1 MKKIVSVVTA
11 WLLMATFLNTGCFT
25 ALAESTTKYWEPIP
39 HPQDATAY
47 FNGQNQIVD
56 SVYELYDEKTNLL
69 HIWVDSDYY
78 EVTGWEFPL
87 LTEGKDYEIADESD
101 QNIWLLLLTHDGIPY
116 INVLVDDLEGV
127 RKAQLS
133 AMHADSDSQS
143 EEKTEERSAK
153 RPSRLETNTQKDKQ
167 TKTDQKESE
176 SAITRSELEP
186 AQTEQSSIEPASS
199 QTLKLENQNI
209 PVLPIA
215 LICAFVLFAAVLGI
229 VLYKKHK
236 NNSIS

>member
-1 MKKIVSVVTA
+1 MKKIVSVVAA
-11 WLLMATFLNTGCFT
+11 WILVVAFLFTGCFT

-87 LTEGKDYEIADESD
+87 LTEGEDYEIAKESD

-133 AMHADSDSQS
+133 AMHANSDAQS
-143 EEKTEERSAK
+143 EEKTAQQNASAQNASERMSPAESSS
-153 RPSRLETNTQKDKQ
+153 PSETATAA
-167 TKTDQKESE
+167 TKSTV
-176 SAITRSELEP
+176 
-186 AQTEQSSIEPASS
+186 QSISS
-199 QTLKLENQNI
+199 QVTETADSPRI
-209 PVLPIA
+209 PVIPIITA
-215 LICAFVLFAAVLGI
+215 AAVAAIAGALGI
-229 VLYKKHK
+229 FLYKKRK
-236 NNSIS
+236 SRFTD